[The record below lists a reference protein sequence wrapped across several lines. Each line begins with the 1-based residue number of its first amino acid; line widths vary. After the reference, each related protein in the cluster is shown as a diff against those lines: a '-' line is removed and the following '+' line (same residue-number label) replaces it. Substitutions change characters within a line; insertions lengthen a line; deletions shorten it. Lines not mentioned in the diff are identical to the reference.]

1 MLITSLD
8 NKKIKHIVKLRN
20 KKYRDEEGL
29 FVVEIPNV
37 IEEAYKNG
45 LLKELYIKDGFSFD
59 IDFNYDNVSCEVLN
73 KIKTL
78 SVTNVIG
85 VIKKPENGVLKGD
98 KYILLDEVSDPGNLG
113 TIIRSAL
120 AFDIDTLVIGDNCC
134 DLYNDKVIRA
144 TEGAIF
150 KMNIV
155 FGNLENV
162 ILSLKD
168 NGVSVY
174 GTDVSSGADIR
185 NVECEKIA
193 VVMGSEGNGLS
204 KKVKELVDGNL
215 YIKTNN
221 VESLNVGVATS
232 IIMYEIMN

>member
-78 SVTNVIG
+78 
-85 VIKKPENGVLKGD
+85 IK
-98 KYILLDEVSDPGNLG
+98 
-113 TIIRSAL
+113 
-120 AFDIDTLVIGDNCC
+120 F
-134 DLYNDKVIRA
+134 
-144 TEGAIF
+144 
-150 KMNIV
+150 
-155 FGNLENV
+155 
-162 ILSLKD
+162 
-168 NGVSVY
+168 
-174 GTDVSSGADIR
+174 
-185 NVECEKIA
+185 
-193 VVMGSEGNGLS
+193 
-204 KKVKELVDGNL
+204 
-215 YIKTNN
+215 
-221 VESLNVGVATS
+221 
-232 IIMYEIMN
+232 

>member
-8 NKKIKHIVKLRN
+8 NKRIKNIMKLRN
-20 KKYRDEEGL
+20 KKYRDEQGL

-37 IEEAYKNG
+37 IIEAFKNG
-45 LLKELYIKDGFSFD
+45 LLRELYVKDGFSFD
-59 IDFNYDNVSCEVLN
+59 IDFDYDNISCDVLN

-78 SVTNVIG
+78 PITNVIG
-85 VIKKPENGVLKGD
+85 VIEKPSNGILKGD
-98 KYILLDEVSDPGNLG
+98 KFILLDGVSDPGNLG
-113 TIIRSAL
+113 TIVRSAL
-120 AFDIDTLVIGDNCC
+120 AFNIDTLVIGDNCC

-155 FGNLENV
+155 IGNLDVV
-162 ILSLKD
+162 IESLKQ
-168 NGVSVY
+168 NNISVY
-174 GTDVSSGADIR
+174 GTDVISGADIR
-185 NVECEKIA
+185 SVDCNKIA
-193 VVMGSEGNGLS
+193 IVMGNEGNGIS
-204 KKVKELVDGNL
+204 KNIKEVVDGNI

>member
-45 LLKELYIKDGFSFD
+45 LLKELYVKDGFSFD
-59 IDFNYDNVSCEVLN
+59 IDFNCDNVSCEVLN

-78 SVTNVIG
+78 PVTNVIG

-98 KYILLDEVSDPGNLG
+98 KYILLDEISDPGNLG

-155 FGNLENV
+155 FGNLEDV
-162 ILSLKD
+162 ILSLKN

-174 GTDVSSGADIR
+174 GTDVSCGIDIR
-185 NVECEKIA
+185 DVECERVA
-193 VVMGSEGNGLS
+193 VVMGSEGNGVS

>member
-162 ILSLKD
+162 ILSLKG

-174 GTDVSSGADIR
+174 GTDVSCGTYIR

>member
-45 LLKELYIKDGFSFD
+45 LLKELYIKNGFSFD

-78 SVTNVIG
+78 PVTNVIG
-85 VIKKPENGVLKGD
+85 VIKKPGNGVLKGN

-155 FGNLENV
+155 FDNLETV
-162 ILSLKD
+162 ILYLKD
-168 NGVSVY
+168 NGVFVY
-174 GTDVSSGADIR
+174 GTDVTCGIDIR
-185 NVECEKIA
+185 NVECERID
-193 VVMGSEGNGLS
+193 VVMGSEGNVVN